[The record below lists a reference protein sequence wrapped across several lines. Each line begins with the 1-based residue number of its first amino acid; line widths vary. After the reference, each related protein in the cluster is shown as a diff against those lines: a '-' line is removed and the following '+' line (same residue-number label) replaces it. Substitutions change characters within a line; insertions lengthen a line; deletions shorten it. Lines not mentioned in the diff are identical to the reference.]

1 MRLYTKRK
9 LSGFLFVAPFVFGF
23 LAFTLVPVL
32 YSIFISLSKYTM
44 LRPPRFAGLVNYET
58 ALFGD
63 PLFWK
68 SLANTAYYTVLS
80 VPLGLIGSLICALLL
95 NQSIKARNVY
105 RTLFYLPA
113 ITPIVATTL
122 IWTFLLRSDFGLINV
137 LLGMIGIQGP
147 KWLGSIAWAKPSL
160 VLISLW
166 GVGGP
171 TAMIFLA
178 GLQGIDSEL
187 YEAAHI
193 DGAGALQRFWI
204 ITLPMLSPTI
214 LFNSIIAVIQSFQA
228 FDVAFIATEGGP
240 ANATLFYV
248 LHLYRNAFE
257 YFEVGYG
264 AALAWLLFIAIFLLT
279 LLQLRL
285 SKRWVY
291 YTSA

>member
-1 MRLYTKRK
+1 M
-9 LSGFLFVAPFVFGF
+9 
-23 LAFTLVPVL
+23 LA
-32 YSIFISLSKYTM
+32 
-44 LRPPRFAGLVNYET
+44 PPRFAGLVNYRT
-58 ALFGD
+58 AFAGD

-68 SLANTAYYTVLS
+68 SMWNTLYYTVLS
-80 VPLGLIGSLICALLL
+80 VPLGLAGSLACALLL
-95 NQSIKARNVY
+95 NQRIGARNVF

-113 ITPIVATTL
+113 ITPVVASTL
-122 IWTFLLRSDFGLINV
+122 IWTWLLRSDFGLVNII
-137 LLGMIGIQGP
+137 LARIGISGP
-147 KWLGSIAWAKPSL
+147 KWLGSTTWAMPAI

-171 TAMIFLA
+171 RAMIFLA
-178 GLQGIDSEL
+178 GLQGIDAEL

-193 DGAGALQRFWI
+193 DGAGSFRKFLM

-214 LFNSIIAVIQSFQA
+214 LFNSIIGIIQSFQA
-228 FDVAFIATEGGP
+228 FTVAFIATGGGP

-264 AALAWLLFIAIFLLT
+264 AALAWILFAIIFALT

-285 SKRWVY
+285 SKRWVFY
-291 YTSA
+291 GGS